1 MKAAF
6 ESSLTFALLKDQ
18 LEAIEVTT
26 GLPTIYRDRRGNAQ
40 GVSLTGW
47 MAMLG
52 MTALIVL
59 IISGV
64 YAGYR
69 RLRGGS
75 DRDYTL
81 VVKQQH
87 K

>member
-1 MKAAF
+1 MERI
-6 ESSLTFALLKDQ
+6 ESA
-18 LEAIEVTT
+18 T
-26 GLPTIYRDRRGNAQ
+26 GLPTVTRDRRGNTQ

-52 MTALIVL
+52 MTSLIVL
-59 IISGV
+59 LSYGG
-64 YAGYR
+64 YAAYR
-69 RLRGGS
+69 HFKGGA